1 MNISAYAKS
10 RLFNSSNAAVEL
22 AKKSKN
28 HKHQY
33 FAEKLILK
41 KINKITSTNENYNVE
56 KSIKYSGLIKDL
68 NDLPAAFSSKYN
80 SVSSELNI
88 SRENSS
94 KKISD
99 NKGRIDNKPH
109 AMDDICIGN
118 MNDFIRSPQNISDMK
133 KGILDA
139 CNKVTNDKNINTK
152 EIRRIVTNLTTLS
165 LLKNDK
171 KFVSEDSIRFLEKN
185 ITNKDKFRCFG
196 DKNNF
201 DDGTL
206 QKLKDHVNEISEWAK
221 NLSYN

>member
-1 MNISAYAKS
+1 
-10 RLFNSSNAAVEL
+10 
-22 AKKSKN
+22 
-28 HKHQY
+28 
-33 FAEKLILK
+33 
-41 KINKITSTNENYNVE
+41 
-56 KSIKYSGLIKDL
+56 
-68 NDLPAAFSSKYN
+68 
-80 SVSSELNI
+80 
-88 SRENSS
+88 
-94 KKISD
+94 
-99 NKGRIDNKPH
+99 
-109 AMDDICIGN
+109 MDDICIGN